1 MGYVPGDGDRR
12 PEQRTGDGVGEIGE
26 SGRWASGPLLERS
39 DAFDGFVAHRS
50 VLGLCGALLG

>member
-26 SGRWASGPLLERS
+26 SGRW
-39 DAFDGFVAHRS
+39 
-50 VLGLCGALLG
+50 